1 MCVSTYAI
9 GKAIL
14 EAGYFKD
21 RKDARKTLSGWVLTM
36 LPLEEENVIAKEL
49 LEMLAGKEISVR
61 KARWIL
67 RKAEE
72 MPEDTPMQK
81 PEE

>member
-1 MCVSTYAI
+1 MDSGYFGILVAAVCVSTYAI

-36 LPLEEENVIAKEL
+36 LPLAIAFGFAKL
-49 LEMLAGKEISVR
+49 YDYFG
-61 KARWIL
+61 
-67 RKAEE
+67 
-72 MPEDTPMQK
+72 
-81 PEE
+81 

>member
-1 MCVSTYAI
+1 MFTISTKRESGVREVDSGYFGILVAAVCVSTYAI

-36 LPLEEENVIAKEL
+36 LPLAIAFGFAKL
-49 LEMLAGKEISVR
+49 YDYFG
-61 KARWIL
+61 
-67 RKAEE
+67 
-72 MPEDTPMQK
+72 
-81 PEE
+81 